1 MKTASLL
8 AFILVSGLN
17 AQQSAV
23 EGQASRSGSEPIY
36 RVTVISR
43 TTKAVNYG
51 HRTLPTKVDFK
62 GTVLLSEARGE
73 ATVQSK
79 RGVMEIDAKF
89 DHVDAPTKFGTEYLT
104 YVLWAISPEG
114 RAINLGELVLGSS
127 NKGKLKVS
135 TDLQAFALVVTAEPY
150 FSVVQPSDV
159 VVMENVIRPDT
170 AGKVGEG
177 EARYELMPRKPYTY
191 DTAAKS
197 AVPETRKVSM
207 EEYEATL
214 AVYQAQNAVQMARA
228 AGADKYAVESF
239 RKADQLYQQA
249 LSFQRQKAASNQIVM
264 TARQAA
270 QAAEDARV
278 ITLKR
283 QEVRNPQ

>member
-170 AGKVGEG
+170 AGKVEEV

-197 AVPETRKVSM
+197 A
-207 EEYEATL
+207 
-214 AVYQAQNAVQMARA
+214 
-228 AGADKYAVESF
+228 
-239 RKADQLYQQA
+239 
-249 LSFQRQKAASNQIVM
+249 
-264 TARQAA
+264 
-270 QAAEDARV
+270 
-278 ITLKR
+278 
-283 QEVRNPQ
+283 